1 MQVRAQRSAR
11 LAGQGLQHH
20 CSRSNP
26 NPTILG
32 VHYFIFRPDP
42 YETPI

>member
-26 NPTILG
+26 TILG